1 MNHRIV
7 SLIPSATEI
16 VCRLGERRL
25 LVGRSHECDFPEDV
39 RSLPICCQS
48 AVDPDLPSRAL
59 DREVKTRLHAAVSIF
74 RVLPEVLESLRPTVI
89 ITQTQCDV
97 CAISLAEVEQTV
109 CKSLSSRPRL
119 IACQPQRLDDIWRE
133 IALIAAAIGVSP
145 AGEALLD
152 ECQTGLSRLSDQT
165 RTRARPRVACLEWLD
180 PLMAGGNWVPEL
192 VEAAG
197 GDNLFGAVGRHS
209 PWMEWDE
216 LIAADPDVIVLLPCG
231 FGIERCRREM
241 QVLKSDRRWNTL
253 SAVQNRQV
261 YLTDGNRFFNRPGPR
276 VLESAEILAQILHP
290 EIFPPAHHETG
301 WVKWQE

>member
-1 MNHRIV
+1 
-7 SLIPSATEI
+7 
-16 VCRLGERRL
+16 
-25 LVGRSHECDFPEDV
+25 
-39 RSLPICCQS
+39 
-48 AVDPDLPSRAL
+48 
-59 DREVKTRLHAAVSIF
+59 
-74 RVLPEVLESLRPTVI
+74 
-89 ITQTQCDV
+89 
-97 CAISLAEVEQTV
+97 
-109 CKSLSSRPRL
+109 
-119 IACQPQRLDDIWRE
+119 
-133 IALIAAAIGVSP
+133 
-145 AGEALLD
+145 
-152 ECQTGLSRLSDQT
+152 
-165 RTRARPRVACLEWLD
+165 
-180 PLMAGGNWVPEL
+180 MAGGNWVPEL